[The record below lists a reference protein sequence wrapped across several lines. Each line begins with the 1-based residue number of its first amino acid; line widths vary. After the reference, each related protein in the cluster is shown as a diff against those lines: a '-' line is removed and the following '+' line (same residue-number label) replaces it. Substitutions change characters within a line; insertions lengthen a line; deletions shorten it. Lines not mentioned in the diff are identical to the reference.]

1 MTAHKHAALM
11 LQYAE
16 DATKTDKPWE
26 LWEMSQLHL
35 GRNWIGCEHNPNWAD
50 NIEYRRK
57 PVKWQ
62 PVGGGFLINN
72 YGIVAGLSSSGRA
85 TKEFGHER
93 PTKEQAQRAAVE
105 MRRFN
110 RLLALRDEL
119 CGDELIDWDDW
130 DEDKYFVSYS
140 HSAKRWYTNGH
151 TVNEFIQPF
160 FTSLESVQR
169 ACDMLNSGEVEL

>member
-11 LQYAE
+11 LQYAQ
-16 DATKTDKPWE
+16 DAQTTDKPWE
-26 LWEMSQLHL
+26 LWELKNEKGEWVSMF
-35 GRNWIGCEHNPNWAD
+35 GNPSWD
-50 NIEYRRK
+50 EEYEYRCK
-57 PVKWQ
+57 PAKWN
-62 PVGGGFLINN
+62 PV
-72 YGIVAGLSSSGRA
+72 SGNWWVGSDGKVEEGY
-85 TKEFGHER
+85 TDKEMKEFGLER
-93 PTKEQAQRAAVE
+93 PTREQAERAAVE

-160 FTSLESVQR
+160 FTSLESCR
-169 ACDMLNSGEVEL
+169 KACDMLNSGEVEL